1 MAATVKMT
9 FRVDRELRDAF
20 VSAASREGRPAAQ
33 VLREFM
39 QLCVQQARA
48 GREPPVDE
56 PMSPV

>member
-33 VLREFM
+33 ILREFM
-39 QLCVQQARA
+39 QLYVQQVRA
-48 GREPPVDE
+48 GQEPPVNE

>member
-1 MAATVKMT
+1 MAAMVKMT

-20 VSAASREGRPAAQ
+20 VSAASREGRPVAK

-39 QLCVQQARA
+39 QLYVQQVCA
-48 GREPPVDE
+48 GREPPVNE

>member
-1 MAATVKMT
+1 MAAMVKMT

-39 QLCVQQARA
+39 QLYVQQVRT
-48 GREPPVDE
+48 GREPPVNE